1 MRFSREDKP
10 ESKGTLLSV
19 RLTKPQMELLERLA
33 AELGIIGGRAEL
45 VRQAIDFWMSH
56 ERRARQAVQRL
67 GRNDQ

>member
-19 RLTKPQMELLERLA
+19 RLTKPQMETLERLV
-33 AELGIIGGRAEL
+33 AELGIVGGRAEL

-56 ERRARQAVQRL
+56 DRRARQAMQRIS
-67 GRNDQ
+67 RDES